1 MAQLSTKGIKCKFI
15 VERALWQG
23 GWWERMVR
31 SVKEPLRKVLGKSLL
46 SFTELT
52 TVLVK
57 IKAIINSRPLT
68 TVSDDVKDDT
78 PVTPAHLAIG
88 RSLVSLP
95 DAQEEIEPTSS
106 KKTVRRYL
114 YRQRLV
120 NHFWKRW
127 RNEYLHKLS
136 VRHKW
141 TMQKPSIMIGD
152 VVLISDDN
160 VSRGKWPMGR
170 VEQIHP
176 SKDGYVRAVA
186 LRTKGGTIRR
196 PVQRLHRLEVAENI
210 HGNSGENV
218 LHGGER
224 VS

>member
-1 MAQLSTKGIKCKFI
+1 MA
-15 VERALWQG
+15 G

-57 IKAIINSRPLT
+57 IEAIINSRPLT

-88 RSLVSLP
+88 RSLVSLL

-127 RNEYLHKLS
+127 
-136 VRHKW
+136 
-141 TMQKPSIMIGD
+141 
-152 VVLISDDN
+152 
-160 VSRGKWPMGR
+160 
-170 VEQIHP
+170 
-176 SKDGYVRAVA
+176 
-186 LRTKGGTIRR
+186 
-196 PVQRLHRLEVAENI
+196 
-210 HGNSGENV
+210 
-218 LHGGER
+218 
-224 VS
+224 